1 MKTLFYTLVLI
12 AAFSSCRSVEK
23 MVEKGEYE
31 RAFNYSI
38 SKLQGEKNKKTEYI
52 KALEKAYF
60 KLNSA
65 SAREIERLNA
75 PAKPENWSKVLH
87 LYQSMEDRQER
98 LEPLLPLVSEDRYK
112 ATFDFKNYKNEI
124 SNAEENTCLYYYN
137 NASELMEQTERTGDK
152 VYAREAYD
160 DLRKIDT
167 YNRNYKDT
175 DKLKERALKLGLNR
189 IYVDIFND
197 LRDFQSNNI
206 EQELRNLPVA
216 RLNDVWNEY
225 SINFDK
231 NNADY
236 VLVIELNQTF
246 FSPERERV
254 NTYSESKEILVRK
267 DKIKERRDSVD
278 VWVEKEVYERVRAD
292 ISELFREKQSEL
304 RGRIKVL
311 DTRTKEYIKIVPV
324 NAFHNFNGYGC
335 KYIGDERALTD
346 ATRKKIDNF
355 CEIFPSDFDMAY
367 DLAAVFKNV
376 VIDEA
381 RKIKLR

>member
-87 LYQSMEDRQER
+87 LYHSMEDRQER

-292 ISELFREKQSEL
+292 ISEIFREKQSEL

>member
-1 MKTLFYTLVLI
+1 MKTLFYTLIIV
-12 AAFSSCRSVEK
+12 ATFSSCRSVEK
-23 MVEKGEYE
+23 MVDKGEYD

-38 SKLQGEKNKKTEYI
+38 SKLQGEKNKRTEYV

-75 PAKPENWSKVLH
+75 PIKPENWSKVLH
-87 LYQSMEDRQER
+87 LYQAMEDRQER

-112 ATFDFKNYKNEI
+112 ATFDFKNYRNEI

-137 NASELMEQTERTGDK
+137 NALGLLERTERTGAK

-167 YNRNYKDT
+167 YIRNYKDT
-175 DKLKERALKLGLNR
+175 DRMKEKALRLGLNR
-189 IYVDIFND
+189 IYVDIFNG

-206 EQELRNLPVA
+206 EQELLNLPVA
-216 RLNDVWNEY
+216 RLNDLWNEY
-225 SINFDK
+225 SINFDR

-236 VLVIELNQTF
+236 VLIIELNQTF

-292 ISELFREKQSEL
+292 ISEIFREKQSEL
-304 RGRIKVL
+304 RGMIKL
-311 DTRTKEYIKIVPV
+311 MDTGTKEYIKIVPV

-346 ATRKKIDNF
+346 ATRKKMDNF
-355 CEIFPSDFDMAY
+355 CEIFPTDFDMAY
-367 DLAAVFKNV
+367 DLAEVFKNV

>member
-12 AAFSSCRSVEK
+12 AAFFSCRSVEK

-304 RGRIKVL
+304 RGSIKVL
-311 DTRTKEYIKIVPV
+311 DTRTKEFIKIVPV

>member
-304 RGRIKVL
+304 RGSIKVL
-311 DTRTKEYIKIVPV
+311 DTRTKEFIKIVPV

>member
-12 AAFSSCRSVEK
+12 AAFFSCRSVEK

-87 LYQSMEDRQER
+87 LYHSMEDRQER

-292 ISELFREKQSEL
+292 ISEIFREKQSEL

>member
-87 LYQSMEDRQER
+87 LYHSMEDRQER

-304 RGRIKVL
+304 RGSIKVL
-311 DTRTKEYIKIVPV
+311 DTRTKEFIKIVPV

>member
-12 AAFSSCRSVEK
+12 AAFFSCRSVEK

-292 ISELFREKQSEL
+292 ISEIFREKQSEL